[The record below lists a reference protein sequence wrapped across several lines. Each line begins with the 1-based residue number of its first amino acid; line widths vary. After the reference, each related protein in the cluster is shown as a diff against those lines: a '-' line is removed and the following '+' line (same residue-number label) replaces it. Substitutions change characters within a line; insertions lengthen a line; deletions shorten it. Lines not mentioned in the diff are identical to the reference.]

1 MSTISKIESSV
12 AFPLSAQGS
21 NQIYWNI
28 GQQDS
33 VISLKDSY
41 IEMELNVNGLVGVTG
56 LPTTDT
62 HNLVLGH
69 DGLFYE
75 PSSIVRMAQLVDNS
89 NGRQIQNLNYVNII
103 DNALKY
109 YAKGS
114 NEMVSDAIY
123 SGAGHKGTDGSIV
136 SIFRNDYPDAN
147 PTLKVPLSSVLCGSL
162 GQSDAFPQGGDLT
175 LRLLLEPQYDLFM
188 RAVPSRLYSEATIT
202 EGTVQYAFNNLNA
215 TLTTLQASALGTMV
229 NIADDDFVMISGNV
243 GGGGGPELFFRQV
256 TNVVADAGVTAGNFT
271 IDSALSASQAVSN
284 IEVTIVNKDYVLG
297 CVGITNTT
305 ATLTLDTPYDVAG
318 SDLSIGTVCNVFYNE
333 QTVNI
338 STGLNDIGPQKSVKR
353 TVTGLTIPTDAITA
367 VTLDIPI
374 VSPASGGVRNIYI
387 VPLYTNSAAKWSVV
401 NSNVILYRHNM
412 SVKAPQKM
420 LLSAF
425 ESSGVQCPQGLK
437 RFVYNFKVDNNC
449 YNSYVLTPNQT
460 NLYPQIQNF
469 DSYLFTVDETPL
481 SSIYIDAPASAV
493 HIDNLSKVLQNSST
507 YQPKNLSQNR
517 DKEIESDVL
526 PSIFPAKICSS
537 MMKGEPMLQAEGVDR
552 NLRVELVADAGTLLT
567 TVFMFQEKWVQ
578 V

>member
-62 HNLVLGH
+62 HNLVFGR

-75 PSSIVRMAQLVDNS
+75 PSAIVRMAQLVDNS
-89 NGRQIQNLNYVNII
+89 SGRQIQNLNYVNII

-136 SIFRNDYPDAN
+136 SIFSNDYPDAN

-188 RAVPSRLYSEATIT
+188 RAVPSRLYSEPTIE
-202 EGTVQYAFNNLNA
+202 EGITAYAFNNLNA
-215 TLTTLQASALGTMV
+215 TLTTLQASELGTMV
-229 NIADDDFVMISGNV
+229 NIADDDFVMISGNI
-243 GGGGGPELFFRQV
+243 GGGGGSDVFFRQV
-256 TNVVADAGVTAGNFT
+256 TSVVADAGPTAGNFT

-284 IEVTIVNKDYVLG
+284 IGVTIVNKNYVLG

-305 ATLTLDTPYDVAG
+305 ATLTLDTPYAVEG

-333 QTVNI
+333 QTVNV
-338 STGLNDIGPQKSVKR
+338 STGLNEIGPQQSVKR

-367 VTLDIPI
+367 VTLDLPI

>member
-1 MSTISKIESSV
+1 MTTISKIESSV

-33 VISLKDSY
+33 VISMKDSY

-62 HNLVLGH
+62 HNIVLGH

-75 PSSIVRMAQLVDNS
+75 PSSIVRMAQLSDNS
-89 NGRQIQNLNYVNII
+89 SGRQIQNLNYVNII

-147 PTLKVPLSSVLCGSL
+147 PVLKVPLSSVLCGSL

-188 RAVPSRLYSEATIT
+188 RAVPSGKYSEPTIT
-202 EGTVQYAFNNLNA
+202 EGTTAYAFNNVNA

-229 NIADDDFVMISGNV
+229 NIADDDFVMVSGNI
-243 GGGGGPELFFRQV
+243 GGGGGSDVFFRQV
-256 TNVVADAGVTAGNFT
+256 TSVVPDAGPTAGNFT

-284 IEVTIVNKDYVLG
+284 VKVVVVNKDYVLG
-297 CVGITNTT
+297 CQGITDTT
-305 ATLTLDTPYDVAG
+305 ATLTLDTPYPVAG
-318 SDLSIGTVCNVFYNE
+318 SDLSKGTVCNVFYNE
-333 QTVNI
+333 QTVNV
-338 STGLNDIGPQKSVKR
+338 STGLNVIGPQKSVKL
-353 TVTGLTIPTDAITA
+353 TVTDLSIPTDAITA
-367 VTLDIPI
+367 VTFNSSI

-412 SVKAPQKM
+412 SVKTPQKM

-425 ESSGVQCPQGLK
+425 ESSGVQCPEGLK
-437 RFVYNFKVDNNC
+437 RFIYNFKIDNNC
-449 YNSYVLTPNQT
+449 YNAFVLTPNQT

-469 DSYLFTVDETPL
+469 DSYLMTVDETPL
-481 SSIYIDAPASAV
+481 TSIYIDAPSSAV
-493 HIDNLSKVLQNSST
+493 HIDNLSKVLQNSLT

-517 DKEIESDVL
+517 DREIESDVL

-537 MMKGEPMLQAEGVDR
+537 MFKGEPMLQPEGVDR
-552 NLRVELVADAGTLLT
+552 NLRVELVADAGTILT
-567 TVFMFQEKWVQ
+567 TVFMFQEKYVQ

>member
-175 LRLLLEPQYDLFM
+175 LRLLLEPQYNLFM

-202 EGTVQYAFNNLNA
+202 EGTTQYAFNNLNA
-215 TLTTLQASALGTMV
+215 TLTTLQASALGTIV

-256 TNVVADAGVTAGNFT
+256 TNVVPDAAPTEGNFT

-305 ATLTLDTPYDVAG
+305 ATLTLDTPYPIEA

-333 QTVNI
+333 QTVNV
-338 STGLNDIGPQKSVKR
+338 STGLNEIGPQQNVKL

-367 VTLDIPI
+367 VTFNSSI

-387 VPLYTNSAAKWSVV
+387 VPLYTNTTAQWSVV

>member
-1 MSTISKIESSV
+1 MTTISKIESSV

-33 VISLKDSY
+33 VISMKDSY
-41 IEMELNVNGLVGVTG
+41 IELELAVNGLVGATG

-136 SIFRNDYPDAN
+136 SIFSNDYPDAN

-188 RAVPSRLYSEATIT
+188 RAVPSGRYSEPTIT
-202 EGTVQYAFNNLNA
+202 EGTVQYAFNNVNA
-215 TLTTLQASALGTMV
+215 TLTTLQATELGTMV
-229 NIADDDFVMISGNV
+229 NIADDDFVMISGNI
-243 GGGGGPELFFRQV
+243 GGGGGSDVFFRQV
-256 TNVVADAGVTAGNFT
+256 TSVVLDDGATAGNFT

-284 IEVTIVNKDYVLG
+284 VKVVVVNKNYVLG
-297 CVGITNTT
+297 CQGITDTT
-305 ATLTLDTPYDVAG
+305 ATLTLDTPYDVEG

-333 QTVNI
+333 QTV
-338 STGLNDIGPQKSVKR
+338 TVGGLVAIGPQKSVKR
-353 TVTGLTIPTDAITA
+353 TVTSLTIPTDAITA
-367 VTLDIPI
+367 VTLNLPI

-401 NSNVILYRHNM
+401 NSHVILYRHNM
-412 SVKAPQKM
+412 SVKAPPKM

-425 ESSGVQCPQGLK
+425 ESSGVQCPEGLK
-437 RFVYNFKVDNNC
+437 RFVYNFKIDNNC
-449 YNSYVLTPNQT
+449 YNAFVLTPNQT

-469 DSYLFTVDETPL
+469 DSYLMTVDETPL
-481 SSIYIDAPASAV
+481 TSIYIDAPSSAV
-493 HIDNLSKVLQNSST
+493 HIDNLSKVLQNSPT
-507 YQPKNLSQNR
+507 YQPKNLSQSR
-517 DKEIESDVL
+517 DREIESDVL
-526 PSIFPAKICSS
+526 PSLFPAKICSS
-537 MMKGEPMLQAEGVDR
+537 MMKGEPLLQPEGVDR
-552 NLRVELVADAGTLLT
+552 NLRVELVADAGTILT
-567 TVFMFQEKWVQ
+567 TVFMFQEKYVQ

>member
-136 SIFRNDYPDAN
+136 SIFSNDYPDAN

-271 IDSALSASQAVSN
+271 IDSALSASQAVSA

-333 QTVNI
+333 QTVNV
-338 STGLNDIGPQKSVKR
+338 STGLNDIGPQQSVKR

-367 VTLDIPI
+367 VTLDLPI
-374 VSPASGGVRNIYI
+374 ISPASGGVRNIYI

>member
-1 MSTISKIESSV
+1 
-12 AFPLSAQGS
+12 
-21 NQIYWNI
+21 
-28 GQQDS
+28 
-33 VISLKDSY
+33 
-41 IEMELNVNGLVGVTG
+41 MELNVNGLVGVTG

-136 SIFRNDYPDAN
+136 SIFSNDYPDAN
-147 PTLKVPLSSVLCGSL
+147 PTLKIPLSSVLCGSL

-175 LRLLLEPQYDLFM
+175 LRLLLEPQYDLFQ
-188 RAVPSRLYSEATIT
+188 RSVPSRLYSEATIT
-202 EGTVQYAFNNLNA
+202 EGTTQYAFNNLNA

-271 IDSALSASQAVSN
+271 IDSALSASQAVSA

-297 CVGITNTT
+297 CQGITDST
-305 ATLTLDTPYDVAG
+305 ATLTLDTPYAVAG
-318 SDLSIGTVCNVFYNE
+318 SDISVGTVCNVFYNE

-338 STGLNDIGPQKSVKR
+338 STGLNEIGPQKSVKR
-353 TVTGLTIPTDAITA
+353 TVSALTIPTDAITA
-367 VTLDIPI
+367 VTLNLPI

-401 NSNVILYRHNM
+401 NSNVILYRRNM

-425 ESSGVQCPQGLK
+425 ESSGVQCPEGLK

-537 MMKGEPMLQAEGVDR
+537 MIKGEPMLQPEGVDR

>member
-1 MSTISKIESSV
+1 MSTISKIQSSV

-136 SIFRNDYPDAN
+136 SIFSNDYPDAN
-147 PTLKVPLSSVLCGSL
+147 PVLKVPLSSVLCGSL
-162 GQSDAFPQGGDLT
+162 GQSDAFSQGGDLT

-188 RAVPSRLYSEATIT
+188 RAVPSRLYSEATIA
-202 EGTVQYAFNNLNA
+202 EGTTQYAFNNLNA

-271 IDSALSASQAVSN
+271 IDSALSASQAVSA

-297 CVGITNTT
+297 CQGITDST
-305 ATLTLDTPYDVAG
+305 ATLTLDTPYAVAG
-318 SDLSIGTVCNVFYNE
+318 SDISVGTVCNVFYNE

-338 STGLNDIGPQKSVKR
+338 STGLNEIGPQKSVKR
-353 TVTGLTIPTDAITA
+353 TVSALTIPTDAITA
-367 VTLDIPI
+367 VTLNLPI

-401 NSNVILYRHNM
+401 NSNVILYRRNM

-425 ESSGVQCPQGLK
+425 ESSGVQCPEGLK

-537 MMKGEPMLQAEGVDR
+537 MIKGEPMLQPEGVDR